1 MAKPL
6 GRREAQ
12 QRADRLRI
20 FRAELDELERQQVLV
35 LTDEQRA
42 RLEPFLDK
50 SLEQLAA
57 QYDID
62 TTESQKQL
70 SLGMRIVSALGGLA
84 LCAAVFLFFYRFW
97 GSIPT
102 AGQIAIL
109 IATPL
114 IGLAAMHFV
123 SQRERTLCFTGLIA
137 LVVFASFV
145 LNLYVLGQIF
155 NIISSPNAFLPWGA
169 LAIAL
174 AYTYGLRLLLAAGLV
189 CWLVFVPAT
198 IVSWTGV
205 TWQSFFSR
213 PECMLASGLLIIA
226 AQAAI
231 PHRKR
236 EDFPGTYRLIGL
248 LALYWPLL
256 ALWHSGSN
264 SFVPLG
270 ATAIERTY
278 QVLAF
283 VAAALTIWFGI
294 RKNLPGTM
302 NLGAAAFTLFLF
314 IKFVDWW
321 WDLMPKYIFFF
332 IVGAIAIGLLIAFR
346 KLREATA

>member
-1 MAKPL
+1 MPQPL

-20 FRAELDELERQQVLV
+20 FRQELAGLEREQVLV
-35 LTDEQRA
+35 LTEEQRA
-42 RLEPFLDK
+42 RLEPFLEQ
-50 SLEQLAA
+50 SLGQLARE
-57 QYDID
+57 YDVD

-102 AGQIAIL
+102 AGQVAIL

-114 IGLAAMHFV
+114 VGLAAMHV
-123 SQRERTLCFTGLIA
+123 TARRERTLYFTGLIG

-155 NIISSPNAFLPWGA
+155 NIISSPNAFLPWGG

-174 AYTYGLRLLLAAGLV
+174 AYTYGQRLLLAAGLV

-198 IVSWTGV
+198 IVSWTGAW
-205 TWQSFFSR
+205 WQSFAER
-213 PECMLASGLLIIA
+213 PECILICA
-226 AQAAI
+226 AAVVAACFLV
-231 PHRKR
+231 RK
-236 EDFPGTYRLIGL
+236 DFAGTFSLVGL
-248 LALYWPLL
+248 LAIFGSLL
-256 ALWHSGSN
+256 ALWHNGSGS
-264 SFVPLG
+264 FIAVDPK
-270 ATAIERTY
+270 AIERGY
-278 QVLAF
+278 QVIAF
-283 VAAALTIWFGI
+283 VAAGLTTWFGI
-294 RKNLPGTM
+294 RTNHSTIM

-314 IKFVDWW
+314 LKFVDWW
-321 WDLMPKYIFFF
+321 WDWMPKYLFFF
-332 IVGAIAIGLLIAFR
+332 IVGAIAIGLLMGFR
-346 KLREATA
+346 TLRERTA